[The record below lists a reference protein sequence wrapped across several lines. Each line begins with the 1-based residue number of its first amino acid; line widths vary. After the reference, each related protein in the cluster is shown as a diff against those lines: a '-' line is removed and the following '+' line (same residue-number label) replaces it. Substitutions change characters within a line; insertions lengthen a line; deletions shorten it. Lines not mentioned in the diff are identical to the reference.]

1 MSIIH
6 TIGYEGADIDRF
18 MAALKGAG
26 VTRLI
31 DVRAVAASH
40 KRGFSKKALAARL
53 VEEGIDHRHLV
64 ALGDPKPGREA
75 ARAGR
80 HALFRRIYRAHLE
93 TDAARDGLAEAE
105 TLVREHPSCL
115 MCFERDPETCHR
127 SMVTAHLRDS
137 AGFDISNLFV
147 DPPEARVLHPAERLR
162 RRLRQGAA
170 AA

>member
-1 MSIIH
+1 MSIIY

-18 MAALKGAG
+18 VSALRGAG

-31 DVRAVAASH
+31 DVRAVAASR
-40 KRGFSKKALAARL
+40 KRGFSKSALAARL
-53 VEEGIDHRHLV
+53 VQEGIDYRHLV

-80 HALFRRIYRAHLE
+80 HTLFRRIYGAHLE
-93 TDAARDGLAEAE
+93 TEGARDALAAAE
-105 TLVREHPSCL
+105 TLAREHPSCL

-127 SMVTAHLRDS
+127 SIVAACLHEGT
-137 AGFDISNLFV
+137 GFDISNLFV
-147 DPPEARVLHPAERLR
+147 DLPESHVRHPAERPR
-162 RRLRQGAA
+162 RRPRQGAA